1 MMRGFYNG
9 VSGVKTQSFGMD
21 VWANN
26 VANIN
31 NVGFKAS
38 LPEFKSIFY
47 QSVVQAGNKP
57 TTDQVGLGAT
67 KQTTALDFTTG
78 SFQNTDNT
86 FDLAINGEGFFGVL
100 GRDGKT
106 YYTRTG
112 SFDID
117 AAGNLVNNQG
127 NFLLGTINSVTPVT
141 PSASALKKFGRTV
154 SGTTPQAYTLAQTGA
169 ITLASEGAQT
179 KITLPKFLYLPAE
192 ATTKVNFK
200 GNLDSTR
207 KIERQEVALEDT
219 SYTYAVDNVNKTI
232 SLRGSVTLSTSASGF
247 KKGDTVTVKVSDGT
261 GKFSEFNTTLDEN
274 GAWRLDDQAIRYLDL
289 ASLNVSARATS
300 STEVA
305 NAKKMSAELYNADG
319 TKSLLTLNLTKQI
332 PQPASQTIW
341 NASATITDA
350 DGNVLNSALGQLTF
364 DSSGRL
370 ASNTLSSVGGV
381 ELNFGGSGDPLV
393 YDGMT
398 SAANSDKNIAI
409 TKNGYPEGSL
419 KTYQMDDAG
428 NIQAIFDNTRMYPIA
443 KVALYHF
450 QNDQGVAKIGD
461 NLYEATA
468 NSGKAFFYKNARGE
482 VFYNSQIKSNRL
494 EMSNVDLAQ
503 ALTEIIVVQKAYDAS
518 SKSITTSD
526 QMVQTAIQ
534 MKR

>member
-1 MMRGFYNG
+1 M
-9 VSGVKTQSFGMD
+9 
-21 VWANN
+21 
-26 VANIN
+26 
-31 NVGFKAS
+31 
-38 LPEFKSIFY
+38 
-47 QSVVQAGNKP
+47 
-57 TTDQVGLGAT
+57 
-67 KQTTALDFTTG
+67 
-78 SFQNTDNT
+78 
-86 FDLAINGEGFFGVL
+86 
-100 GRDGKT
+100 
-106 YYTRTG
+106 
-112 SFDID
+112 
-117 AAGNLVNNQG
+117 
-127 NFLLGTINSVTPVT
+127 
-141 PSASALKKFGRTV
+141 
-154 SGTTPQAYTLAQTGA
+154 
-169 ITLASEGAQT
+169 
-179 KITLPKFLYLPAE
+179 
-192 ATTKVNFK
+192 
-200 GNLDSTR
+200 
-207 KIERQEVALEDT
+207 
-219 SYTYAVDNVNKTI
+219 
-232 SLRGSVTLSTSASGF
+232 
-247 KKGDTVTVKVSDGT
+247 
-261 GKFSEFNTTLDEN
+261 
-274 GAWRLDDQAIRYLDL
+274 
-289 ASLNVSARATS
+289 
-300 STEVA
+300 
-305 NAKKMSAELYNADG
+305 
-319 TKSLLTLNLTKQI
+319 
-332 PQPASQTIW
+332 
-341 NASATITDA
+341 
-350 DGNVLNSALGQLTF
+350 
-364 DSSGRL
+364 
-370 ASNTLSSVGGV
+370 GGV